1 MVLILVLMEFG
12 FCSVKIEPVKIE
24 PNSLNPCSNGI
35 WFLLIVMIDA
45 AKQLIDVLILIL
57 LEVGY

>member
-1 MVLILVLMEFG
+1 MEFG